1 MYTLYSVGASEKLN
15 LTGFCAVCSTLSKRS
30 MQATQFI
37 DCVQHGMCFVATMS
51 SLGLSYV
58 LSCSPFVSMKSYKIL
73 LAPSRAQS
81 FSELLRCDTFTFRLF
96 IRLGSAW
103 FRGRGFL
110 CQYRDVVLCMS
121 SCKLYIGNKENLLS
135 ASIGF
140 AAYPLAK
147 MVTKTRFA

>member
-15 LTGFCAVCSTLSKRS
+15 LTGSCAVRTLSKRS

-37 DCVQHGMCFVATMS
+37 DCVQYGMCFVATMS

-81 FSELLRCDTFTFRLF
+81 FSELLRCDTFTV
-96 IRLGSAW
+96 LGSVVEA
-103 FRGRGFL
+103 FYVNIKTSFYACHHVNCTL
-110 CQYRDVVLCMS
+110 ATKKIVVCIYRFCCL
-121 SCKLYIGNKENLLS
+121 
-135 ASIGF
+135 SIG
-140 AAYPLAK
+140 K
-147 MVTKTRFA
+147 NGD